1 MDGPFQFL
9 FASSLVAT
17 TALSEISALHITV
30 GSIHTNVW
38 LLIDS
43 YAGYGGGLMLVT

>member
-1 MDGPFQFL
+1 
-9 FASSLVAT
+9 LVAT